1 MHMDMKK
8 KQPLLVICGPTGS
21 GKTSLALSLAEKYP
35 LEIIS
40 ADSRQVY
47 RGMDIG
53 TAKATPAER
62 AVVPHHM
69 IDLIDPPQEFSVA
82 EFVDLA
88 RPLIELITARGNVP
102 CVVGGT
108 GLYIKA
114 LVGGLAALPT
124 GDENLRTQ
132 LHEREKEE
140 GPGSLFRE
148 LQKVDPVTA
157 SQLHP
162 HNIIRIVRALEVF
175 ILSGEKL
182 SVLKA
187 DHRFADRC
195 YATLQLAPLWSR
207 EELYRRIDLRSQ
219 EMLKQGFVAEVM
231 NLLEHYPAE
240 LKAFQT
246 LGYREV
252 IRYLKNEI
260 SADQMLGD
268 IQKFTRQ
275 YAKRQLTWFR
285 KEAEIIWVD
294 SSTESGKVIQSIDN
308 FILRQRSGYA

>member
-1 MHMDMKK
+1 MLMDMKK
-8 KQPLLVICGPTGS
+8 KLPLLVICGPTGS

-69 IDLIDPPQEFSVA
+69 IDLIDPSQEFSVA

-88 RPLIELITARGNVP
+88 RPLIELISARGNVP
-102 CVVGGT
+102 CIVGGT

-132 LHEREKEE
+132 LHQREKEE

-187 DHRFADRC
+187 DHRFADCC

-207 EELYRRIDLRSQ
+207 EELYRRIDLRTQ

-231 NLLEHYPAE
+231 NLLERYPAE

>member
-1 MHMDMKK
+1 MPMDMKK

-62 AVVPHHM
+62 ATVPHHM

-124 GDENLRTQ
+124 GDENLRIQ

-182 SVLKA
+182 SVLKD

-207 EELYRRIDLRSQ
+207 EELFRRIDLRSQ

-260 SADQMLGD
+260 SADQMLRD